1 MLGGAPLGLAALGVP
16 DAVSET
22 SLFGS
27 ASASATA
34 SGSLSV
40 IRSLGGVAYAR
51 ATPAAGL
58 TTAVKWLAATLN
70 VGVRTEAVYD
80 YNSNSGII
88 TKMLGTRT
96 RVGVL
101 SWSATTYVNRQ
112 MAAATPVLAVASASA
127 HLTRGLA
134 TATNAYARAY
144 AAPVAVRALATWKLL
159 RFGLT
164 RRRSGPAWRSIW
176 TTHAT
181 AEKSRGDLLVTT
193 PLYGEADCAV
203 TFNATLGIINNS
215 RGGANAAV
223 TSNANMVVAR
233 GLSTAVQVG
242 AAASANMLVTRGL
255 SASLSCGVTSNV
267 NIFINELIPA
277 AECRQFSVKA
287 DKREFSARAEKRSF
301 HVQC

>member
-80 YNSNSGII
+80 YTSNSGII

-144 AAPVAVRALATWKLL
+144 AAPVVVRALATWKLL
-159 RFGLT
+159 RFGL
-164 RRRSGPAWRSIW
+164 RWRSIW

-242 AAASANMLVTRGL
+242 AAASANMLVTRGF